1 MDAEPHTRELYGR
14 HNLMSTTILYENRL
28 TITQG
33 GHQSQRCPDELLH
46 RYNALV
52 DDQRMSWTE
61 HLRLMKLLGS
71 GGQGVVYL
79 SQRRGADGFTLPVA
93 LKIFSPERYEDV
105 RSYDEAMHRMADVAA
120 QGVADSAR

>member
-1 MDAEPHTRELYGR
+1 M
-14 HNLMSTTILYENRL
+14 TTTYLFENRL

-33 GHQSQRCPDELLH
+33 GGESHRCPDELLD
-46 RYNALV
+46 RYKSLV

-61 HLRLMKLLGS
+61 HLRLMRLLGS

-93 LKIFSPERYEDV
+93 LKIFSPERYEDS
-105 RSYDEAMHRMADVAA
+105 RSYDEAMSRIADVAA
-120 QGVADSAR
+120 RVSQI